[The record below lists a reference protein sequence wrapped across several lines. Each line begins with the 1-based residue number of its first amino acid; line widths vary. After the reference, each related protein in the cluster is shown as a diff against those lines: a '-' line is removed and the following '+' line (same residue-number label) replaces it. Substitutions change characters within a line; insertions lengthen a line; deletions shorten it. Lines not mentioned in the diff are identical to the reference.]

1 MEAGEKNLRNDSAK
15 STTNVETRIRYEE
28 ARRVPEAILELHDV
42 SYSYEMRK
50 GGELKVL
57 EDLNLSISY
66 AEFVGVI
73 GPSGCGKSTLMR
85 IMAGLIKPKS
95 GEVIFRGKPLKG
107 PTPRISL
114 MFQTP
119 ALFPWYT
126 VLENVM
132 LALIHEKGLTKRD
145 KEETSKAFLDMV
157 GLSGFE
163 TAYPAELS
171 GGMKQ
176 RVALARALVSQPDLL
191 LMDEPFSNLDP
202 LTAISLRREIET
214 LWLNQSLPPSSIVM
228 VSHDVEELVE
238 MAERIIVLTD
248 RPARIAGIVEVKL
261 ERPRQRRSD
270 EFYDYVDKIYTLLS

>member
-1 MEAGEKNLRNDSAK
+1 MEIGEKILGDDSIE
-15 STTNVETRIRYEE
+15 SMTSVETHVEYEE
-28 ARRVPEAILELHDV
+28 VHRVPEAILELRDV
-42 SYSYEMRK
+42 SFSYEMRR

-66 AEFVGVI
+66 AEFVGII

-85 IMAGLIKPKS
+85 IMAGLLKPKS

-114 MFQTP
+114 MLQVP

-145 KEETSKAFLDMV
+145 KEEKAKAFLDMV

-171 GGMKQ
+171 GGMRQ

-248 RPARIAGIVEVKL
+248 RPARIAGVVEVKL
-261 ERPRQRRSD
+261 ERPRQRRSS

>member
-1 MEAGEKNLRNDSAK
+1 MASVGTR
-15 STTNVETRIRYEE
+15 VEYEE
-28 ARRVPEAILELHDV
+28 VRRVPEAILELRNV
-42 SYSYEMRK
+42 SYSYEMRR

-57 EDLNLSISY
+57 EGLNLSISY
-66 AEFVGVI
+66 AEFVGII

-85 IMAGLIKPKS
+85 IMAGLLKPKS
-95 GEVIFRGKPLKG
+95 GEVIFRGRPLKG

-114 MFQTP
+114 MFQVP

-145 KEETSKAFLDMV
+145 KEEKAKAFLDMV

-171 GGMKQ
+171 GGMRQ

-248 RPARIAGIVEVKL
+248 RPARIAGVVEVKL
-261 ERPRQRRSD
+261 ERPRQRRSS

>member
-1 MEAGEKNLRNDSAK
+1 M
-15 STTNVETRIRYEE
+15 
-28 ARRVPEAILELHDV
+28 RR
-42 SYSYEMRK
+42 
-50 GGELKVL
+50 GGELRVL
-57 EDLNLSISY
+57 EGLNLSISY
-66 AEFVGVI
+66 AEFVGII
-73 GPSGCGKSTLMR
+73 GPSGCGKSTLMKL
-85 IMAGLIKPKS
+85 MAGLLKPKS

-132 LALIHEKGLTKRD
+132 LALIHERGLTKRD
-145 KEETSKAFLDMV
+145 KEEKAMAFLDMV

-171 GGMKQ
+171 GGMRQ

-248 RPARIAGIVEVKL
+248 RPARIAGIIEVKL
-261 ERPRQRRSD
+261 ERPRQRRSS
-270 EFYDYVDKIYTLLS
+270 EFYDYVDRVYTLLS

>member
-1 MEAGEKNLRNDSAK
+1 MEIGEKILGDDSMESMA
-15 STTNVETRIRYEE
+15 SVGIRVEYEE
-28 ARRVPEAILELHDV
+28 ARRVPEAILELRNV
-42 SYSYEMRK
+42 SYSYEMRR

-57 EDLNLSISY
+57 EGLNLSISY
-66 AEFVGVI
+66 AEFVGII

-85 IMAGLIKPKS
+85 IMAGLLKPKS

-114 MFQTP
+114 MFQVP

-145 KEETSKAFLDMV
+145 KEEKAKAFLDMV

-171 GGMKQ
+171 GGMRQ

-248 RPARIAGIVEVKL
+248 RPARIAGVVEVKL
-261 ERPRQRRSD
+261 ERPRQRRSS